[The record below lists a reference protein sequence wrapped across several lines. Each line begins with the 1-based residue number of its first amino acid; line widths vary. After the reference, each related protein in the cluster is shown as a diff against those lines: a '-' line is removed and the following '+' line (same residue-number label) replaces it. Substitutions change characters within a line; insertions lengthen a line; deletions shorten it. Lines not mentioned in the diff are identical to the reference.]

1 MTPGVKLLELRLL
14 ATDPWRH
21 LAAVSKAL
29 NLQKCL
35 GSMCIFAFVSRVSP
49 VGVLFLIAAKLLEM
63 DSFDVIVGQLGMYFM
78 TVLVGIF
85 FHGFV
90 VLPIIFVVFTRTL
103 PFKFIGNMA
112 QALATAFSTASR

>member
-1 MTPGVKLLELRLL
+1 M
-14 ATDPWRH
+14 H
-21 LAAVSKAL
+21 
-29 NLQKCL
+29 
-35 GSMCIFAFVSRVSP
+35 RVSP
-49 VGVLFLIAAKLLEM
+49 IGVLFLIAAKLLEM

-90 VLPIIFVVFTRTL
+90 VLPIIFVIFTKTL